1 MTDQPITLQRG
12 DVFVCAG
19 SMGGVSAAI
28 RWAQK
33 LLSRDNRAD
42 YGHAGI
48 ITSARG
54 ETLEALWTVR
64 HGHLDHYLGQRLMIA
79 RPTTSLYRPQVPISL
94 RTRDLALEQIE
105 RQYLGRIYPVWRL
118 PLHLVP
124 WVAKY
129 ATVGRW
135 LVCSE
140 LTAKYLTL
148 IAARDLVYTGIAPD
162 TLADEW
168 VCWRNFEVLYEGE
181 WPPQPIT
188 KEAAQ

>member
-1 MTDQPITLQRG
+1 MTETPITLQRG
-12 DVFVCAG
+12 DVFVCEG
-19 SMGGVSAAI
+19 NMGVVSAAI
-28 RWAQK
+28 RGAQRI
-33 LLSRDNRAD
+33 LSRDNRAD

-48 ITSARG
+48 ITSATG
-54 ETLEALWTVR
+54 DTLEALWTVR
-64 HGHLDHYLGQRLMIA
+64 HGHLDAYAGQRVLIA
-79 RPTTSLYRPQVPISL
+79 RATSSLYRPQAPISL

-105 RQYLGRIYPVWRL
+105 RQHLGRIYPVWRL

-129 ATVGRW
+129 ATIGRW

-140 LTAKYLTL
+140 LVAKYLTL

-168 VCWRNFEVLYEGE
+168 VCWRNFDVLFEGQWPREVRD
-181 WPPQPIT
+181 
-188 KEAAQ
+188 A